1 MNKNS
6 QKKISI
12 LFTIFSILFIILFIR
27 LGFWQ
32 LERLEWRR
40 DFNDHYLEQIN
51 LPELNLNINQD
62 IDLLM
67 LSEYRKVFV
76 SGKFDFSEEVFLQ
89 NQVYQNQPGYHVLTP
104 FLIDGHDEAVL
115 VDRGW
120 ISLNDLD
127 QIKKIDQFSN
137 SIHQINGVIR
147 LGESKNSFGSNF
159 NNIESDPNFMLL
171 VDIEQI
177 KNKISY
183 DLLPV
188 YIQIE
193 NKVVEELPIPQIAE
207 VEITEG
213 PHMGYA
219 IQWFFFASVVGV
231 GYPLFIRKL
240 KK

>member
-1 MNKNS
+1 
-6 QKKISI
+6 
-12 LFTIFSILFIILFIR
+12 

-104 FLIDGHDEAVL
+104 FLIDGHDEAVF